1 MRSIAPG
8 ARYYAIGQNE
18 LNDIFLSYN
27 REDAAV
33 AKRFA
38 DGFAAEGLSVWWDTA
53 LRSGEAYDE
62 VTEAALRGAKAVVV
76 LWSPRSVVSRWVRAE
91 ATIADRCKTL
101 VPVMIEACERPIMF
115 ELTQTAELGHWTG
128 DAEDKAWR
136 AFLADLQFM
145 VGTPVAPQKPEPRG
159 PAPASSHLNAKPN
172 VLILPFVNMGGDAE
186 QEYFSDGVTED
197 IITDLGRVAALSL
210 VSRNMAFSYKG
221 KTVATAHLAET
232 LHVSH
237 ILEGSVRKSG
247 DRVRI
252 TAQLMD
258 AATDTQVWAERF
270 DRTLDDIFAIQDD
283 ISKAVV
289 AALKLHLAPD
299 EKRAIEHRPTSNPEA
314 YELFLMAR
322 QFGRTGSER
331 MMPLIVRLCQRAVEI
346 DPGFALA
353 WAHLSFAEAELSQRT
368 VAGFTIESALA
379 SAQRA
384 LDVDPDLAEAHAAMA
399 EALGRGAS
407 KDLGVGE
414 PNIRTAL
421 RLDPDCFEAN
431 LFAGYVYISQHRW
444 EEAVRYLEIA
454 CTLDP
459 DAFRPA
465 AMVVQAYSGL
475 GDRDNA
481 LAAARR
487 TLTLCEKIL
496 AIEPDHGGALG
507 FFVTSLVDLG
517 EADRAREW
525 TRRAVLF
532 DPENTRL
539 HYNLGCA
546 MATLG
551 DADAACDL
559 LDGVID
565 KVNASWLLW
574 MKVDNSLD
582 PIRDHP
588 RFVALMAKAH
598 ERQKLLAG

>member
-1 MRSIAPG
+1 MTQP
-8 ARYYAIGQNE
+8 
-18 LNDIFLSYN
+18 DIFLSYN
-27 REDAAV
+27 REDSDTAR
-33 AKRFA
+33 RF
-38 DGFAAEGLSVWWDTA
+38 AEGLEREGFSVWWDQT

-62 VTEAALRGAKAVVV
+62 VTEAALKSAKAVVV

-91 ATIADRCKTL
+91 ATIADRNKTL
-101 VPVMIEACERPIMF
+101 LPVMIEPCERPIMF

-128 DAEDKAWR
+128 DAGDKAWR

-145 VGTPVAPQKPEPRG
+145 VGTPIAPQKPEPRG

-210 VSRNMAFSYKG
+210 VSRNMAFSLKG
-221 KTVATAHLAET
+221 KTVATAQLAET
-232 LHVSH
+232 LHVTH

-289 AALKLHLAPD
+289 AALKLHLAPA
-299 EKRAIEHRPTSNPEA
+299 EQRAIERRPTSNPEA

-331 MMPLIVRLCQRAVEI
+331 MKPLIVRICRRVVKI

-353 WAHLSFAEAELSQRT
+353 WAHLSFAEAEISQRNA
-368 VAGFTIESALA
+368 VDYSIESALA
-379 SAQRA
+379 SARRA
-384 LDVDPDLAEAHAAMA
+384 LEVDPDLAEAHAAMA
-399 EALGRGAS
+399 EALLRGANQ
-407 KDLGVGE
+407 DLGAGE
-414 PNIRTAL
+414 PYIVTAL

-431 LFAGYVYISQHRW
+431 MIAGHIYIGQHRW
-444 EEAVRYLEIA
+444 EEAVQYLEIA
-454 CTLDP
+454 CTLDQ
-459 DAFRPA
+459 DAYRPA
-465 AMVVQAYSGL
+465 GMVIQAYSGL
-475 GDRDNA
+475 GDHNNA

-487 TLTLCEKIL
+487 ALARCEKIL

-507 FFVTSLVDLG
+507 FFVTSLVELG
-517 EADRAREW
+517 EVDRAREW

-532 DPENTRL
+532 DPDNTRL

-574 MKVDNSLD
+574 MVADNDLD
-582 PIRDHP
+582 PIRAHP
-588 RFVALMAKAH
+588 RFMALMAKAS
-598 ERQKLLAG
+598 ERQKLLAD